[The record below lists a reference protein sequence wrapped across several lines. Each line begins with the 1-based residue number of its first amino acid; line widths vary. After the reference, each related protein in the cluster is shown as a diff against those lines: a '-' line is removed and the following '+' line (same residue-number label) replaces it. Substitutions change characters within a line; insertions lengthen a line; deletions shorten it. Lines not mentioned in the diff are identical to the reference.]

1 MAWNEP
7 GGQRPRDPWGGGGG
21 DQGGPPDLD
30 EALRKLQQR
39 LNELFGGK
47 PGAPAGGAGL
57 GPLLP
62 VIAAVVLG
70 VMVWTGV
77 YQINEQERAVVLRL
91 GTYHRTLSPGLHWTW
106 PLLES
111 TTKVNATRLRQHT
124 TEGQMLTQDENI
136 INVKLSVQY
145 SVADTKAFVLAVR
158 DPENSLQE
166 ATDSALRHVVGS
178 SKMHQVLTEGREQI
192 AVEVQNRLQ
201 QYLDAYSTGIQVT
214 KVNVENTDPPTEVQA
229 AFDDVTR
236 AREDEERLQNEAK
249 TYANGVVPEARGKKQ
264 RIIEDATAYRDQVVA
279 RAEGEAQRFEKLLTE
294 YRKAPEVTR
303 QRLYTDAMQQV
314 MSNSTKV
321 LVDVKG
327 GNNVLYL
334 PLDKSAIPAARA
346 PQAAPA
352 EVPSVR
358 EITNQVI
365 DQLRQEAQT
374 TLRRRETR

>member
-7 GGQRPRDPWGGGGG
+7 GGQKPRDPWGGGGG

-39 LNELFGGK
+39 LNELFGGQ
-47 PGAPAGGAGL
+47 PGHSGGSGLSGLLPIAVAGL
-57 GPLLP
+57 
-62 VIAAVVLG
+62 LG
-70 VMVWTGV
+70 IMVWSGL

-91 GTYHRTLSPGLHWTW
+91 GTYHRTLGPGLHWTW
-106 PLLES
+106 PMLES
-111 TTKVNATRLRQHT
+111 TTKLNATSYRQHT

-145 SVADTKAFVLAVR
+145 NVSDAKSYVLAVR
-158 DPENSLQE
+158 DPENSLRE

-201 QYLDAYSTGIQVT
+201 QYLDTYVTGIQVT
-214 KVNVENTDPPTEVQA
+214 KVNVENTDPPSEVQS

-249 TYANGVVPEARGKKQ
+249 TYANGIVPEARGRKQ
-264 RIIEDATAYRDQVVA
+264 RIMEDASAYRDQVVA

-303 QRLYTDAMQQV
+303 QRLYTDAIQQV
-314 MSNSTKV
+314 MSNSSKI

-334 PLDKSAIPAARA
+334 PLDKSSQPAVK
-346 PQAAPA
+346 PTTPTA

-358 EITNQVI
+358 ELTNQVI
-365 DQLRQEAQT
+365 DQLRQDAQT
-374 TLRRRETR
+374 TSRRRELR